1 MSIKATQ
8 PSRSFVQRILRCRAN
23 RITGLPD
30 YSCPIP
36 SASTSSGARLV
47 AWAQPQEIKVEFELR
62 RDGGVD
68 VICVFLAVR

>member
-1 MSIKATQ
+1 LSSEYCDAG
-8 PSRSFVQRILRCRAN
+8 P
-23 RITGLPD
+23 TGLPD
-30 YSCPIP
+30 YRIIRAQSLRLAHLP
-36 SASTSSGARLV
+36 GARLV